1 MGTHMGSECYLPPG
15 RADIP
20 AFTPAKA
27 GTRISDPEGIQ
38 GFLTV
43 YTANN
48 TFIPLLI
55 SVNFRNRKVYWMVLM
70 PTKF

>member
-1 MGTHMGSECYLPPG
+1 METHMGSECYLPPG

-48 TFIPLLI
+48 TFTDI
-55 SVNFRNRKVYWMVLM
+55 SQFQKQKSILDGSNAN
-70 PTKF
+70 